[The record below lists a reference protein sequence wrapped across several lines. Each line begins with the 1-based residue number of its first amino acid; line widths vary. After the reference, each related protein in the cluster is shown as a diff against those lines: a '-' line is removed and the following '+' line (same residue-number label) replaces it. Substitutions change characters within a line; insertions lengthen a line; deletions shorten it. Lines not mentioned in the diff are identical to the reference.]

1 MKFNQMALTIIC
13 LFSLIANLVLVI
25 YIYEKNERF
34 SKEIRDSIEVHR
46 LLVDTK
52 LELMKADLHFGITN
66 SVEELEKA
74 EEQ

>member
-1 MKFNQMALTIIC
+1 MKFNQMALTIIS

-34 SKEIRDSIEVHR
+34 SKEIRDSIELHR

-52 LELMKADLHFGITN
+52 LEMMKVDLQD
-66 SVEELEKA
+66 VEEIDIPQEPKKS
-74 EEQ
+74 EE

>member
-34 SKEIRDSIEVHR
+34 SKEVRDSIELHR

-52 LELMKADLHFGITN
+52 LEMMKIDLQD
-66 SVEELEKA
+66 VEEIEILQEPKES
-74 EEQ
+74 EE